1 MSIREIIKEG
11 NIILRLKADEVK
23 VFDSELHTLL
33 DDMYETM
40 IKAQGVGLA
49 APQIG
54 ISKRV
59 IIVSTNPEERIE
71 VINPEIVK
79 FSGMQVGLEG
89 CLSVDPSKNGNVKRP
104 LKVTVKGYDRDGNKI
119 LVKTKDFTARA
130 LCHEIDH
137 LNGVLFIDKLE
148 PNIE

>member
-1 MSIREIIKEG
+1 MSTREIIKEG

-23 VFDSELHTLL
+23 VFDNELHTLL

-89 CLSVDPSKNGNVKRP
+89 CLSVDPSK
-104 LKVTVKGYDRDGNKI
+104 
-119 LVKTKDFTARA
+119 TAM
-130 LCHEIDH
+130 
-137 LNGVLFIDKLE
+137 
-148 PNIE
+148 

>member
-119 LVKTKDFTARA
+119 LVKAKDFTARA

>member
-1 MSIREIIKEG
+1 MSTREIIKEG

-23 VFDSELHTLL
+23 VFDNELHTLL

-104 LKVTVKGYDRDGNKI
+104 LKVTVKGYDREGNKI
-119 LVKTKDFTARA
+119 LVKAKDFTARA